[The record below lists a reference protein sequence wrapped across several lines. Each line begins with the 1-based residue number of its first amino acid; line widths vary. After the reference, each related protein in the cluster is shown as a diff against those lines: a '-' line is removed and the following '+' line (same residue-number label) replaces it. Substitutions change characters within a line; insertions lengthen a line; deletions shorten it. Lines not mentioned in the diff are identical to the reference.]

1 MFDISYD
8 EYLGDPFRMIH
19 NGVDLSNYFYVLDV
33 KGRSLSPN
41 EIHATQRSN
50 GSYRFKKR
58 TKTPVPLTVK
68 AIMVCESDFE
78 LRERLNELN
87 GILTTDQPV
96 PISFSDE
103 PEFTYNGILSSVTED
118 GEVNGAHL
126 FTMIFWRPVASKTK
140 ETKRLSINSTDTQF
154 IVTGQTETPWTI
166 EVDFTQATSSFKV
179 ESNVGLYLL
188 LNYEFIPGDRLLI
201 SFDGRKVFL
210 NGNDLRSAVSMSSN
224 YVLLQ
229 PGEITLKASHDCD
242 LVYDERYY

>member
-8 EYLGDPFRMIH
+8 EYLGEPFRMIH
-19 NGVDLSNYFYVLDV
+19 NGVDLSGYFYVLDV

-68 AIMVCESDFE
+68 AMMVCESDFE
-78 LRERLNELN
+78 LREKLNELN
-87 GILTTDQPV
+87 GILSTEEPV

-103 PEFTYNGILSSVTED
+103 PEFTYYGILSSVTED
-118 GEVNGAHL
+118 GEVNGTHL
-126 FTMIFWRPVASKTK
+126 FTMTFWRPDATK
-140 ETKRLSINSTDTQF
+140 MKEVKRVPIPTTENQF
-154 IVTGQTETPWTI
+154 IVAGQVETPWTI
-166 EVDFTQATSSFKV
+166 EVVFEQAVSSFEL

-188 LNYEFIPGDRLLI
+188 LNFEFIPGDRLVI

-224 YVLLQ
+224 YVLLK
-229 PGEITLKASHDCD
+229 PGEITLKASHNCD